1 MGALSDSDEKNGSV
15 VTYSFSRV
23 SLSYHLSE
31 VCLLFGIRL
40 FLQVLLKTLN
50 RFPSFTRNLS
60 CTEICPGL
68 SLHLQPEEQNSG
80 FVAGNVSNSWSDMV
94 YVEYITAFIHD
105 RKGVP

>member
-1 MGALSDSDEKNGSV
+1 MGALSDSDEKNGNV
-15 VTYSFSRV
+15 VTYFFSRV
-23 SLSYHLSE
+23 SLSYHLSR

-68 SLHLQPEEQNSG
+68 SLHLQPEEQKQFLCSCVG
-80 FVAGNVSNSWSDMV
+80 FVAGNVSNSRSDKV
-94 YVEYITAFIHD
+94 
-105 RKGVP
+105 